1 MVDEEPNMEKLKEIL
16 SLSEDQLRV
25 FNIFHP
31 YALRK
36 IWNAVNK
43 NLRFVHYT
51 TADTGIKIIRSKE
64 VWMRK
69 SSCMN
74 DFSEIQHGLDCLKFA
89 YERNKNESEKLFDS
103 MFPNF
108 SAKLEQLF
116 NQWIPDFEYNT
127 YVACVSEHNTPEGKS
142 EDVLGKLSMW
152 RAYGGRAGVA
162 IVMNGASF
170 HAPTD
175 ALRLTQILLAIL
187 IARNLNFSIN
197 VSLMV

>member
-1 MVDEEPNMEKLKEIL
+1 
-16 SLSEDQLRV
+16 
-25 FNIFHP
+25 
-31 YALRK
+31 
-36 IWNAVNK
+36 
-43 NLRFVHYT
+43 
-51 TADTGIKIIRSKE
+51 
-64 VWMRK
+64 
-69 SSCMN
+69 
-74 DFSEIQHGLDCLKFA
+74 
-89 YERNKNESEKLFDS
+89 

-116 NQWIPDFEYNT
+116 NQWIPAFEYNT

-142 EDVLGKLSMW
+142 EDVS
-152 RAYGGRAGVA
+152 AEFQCGGPEGCAGVA